1 MSRVQVIDRSTPVDQ
16 AAPTAPPSDDSHGRP
31 TDGPPALRRIGA
43 ALTAVGLGIAVV
55 VAFAL
60 GVPGTG
66 DGGPQ
71 GTEPPPEL
79 TRVVGPTT
87 IRTGGPVELSAQSM
101 SYAPGH
107 RSGWHTHPGLH
118 LVSILSGTLTVLEA
132 DCRPQ
137 TFGPGQ
143 FYVGGERLH
152 DARNETDAPLDMA
165 VTYITRPGQSMQHFR
180 IDGAAPADCPIQ

>member
-1 MSRVQVIDRSTPVDQ
+1 MSRVQVVYRSTPVDQ

-66 DGGPQ
+66 DGGPE

-87 IRTGGPVELSAQSM
+87 IRTGGAGRALGAEHVVRAGSPQRLAHPPRPAPRVNPLRHADRSRSRLPAPELRSRPVLRGRGAPPRRPQRNRRSPRDGGDLHH
-101 SYAPGH
+101 APGAVDAAFPDRW
-107 RSGWHTHPGLH
+107 RST
-118 LVSILSGTLTVLEA
+118 
-132 DCRPQ
+132 C
-137 TFGPGQ
+137 
-143 FYVGGERLH
+143 
-152 DARNETDAPLDMA
+152 
-165 VTYITRPGQSMQHFR
+165 
-180 IDGAAPADCPIQ
+180 